1 MTETTLTNQPST
13 KRPRSVALM
22 DQFSTFRLELDQSQA
37 QRERIVKISRDITA
51 LSKQMI
57 FALHRVAS
65 GKPWEQVKKEVE
77 GKMDQLR
84 GLFAKVRDEVK
95 GGDFWRYVGAAL
107 WRKQLLKLT
116 LPCFDF
122 S

>member
-1 MTETTLTNQPST
+1 MAESTSSNTPSA

-37 QRERIVKISRDITA
+37 QRERIVKISRDITS

-65 GKPWEQVKKEVE
+65 GKPWESVKKEVE
-77 GKMDQLR
+77 GKMEQLR
-84 GLFAKVRDEVK
+84 ALFAKVRDEVK
-95 GGDFWRYVGAAL
+95 GGDFWRCV
-107 WRKQLLKLT
+107 
-116 LPCFDF
+116 
-122 S
+122 